1 MSPLGY
7 YDKEKITMRATRYI
21 HYIYIY
27 IYIIGIAFL
36 LQGCNRESHPA
47 TPDTTPYAI
56 GMSPSEVR
64 GGTRALIDNLAALQ
78 ASDFRV
84 YGYKVDKQSYKQ
96 QVFTDDGQT
105 VSYDATDGWTY
116 SPVRYWDRV
125 ADYCFAAYA
134 PATLSGEMTVTNEVG
149 ANQTLRFSIPQWQVI
164 DGSETDLLVASS
176 QGAATEYLNRG
187 GVVNLA
193 FDHIY
198 AQLEVQILRNAFLVR
213 EYKLTSLHYKYVP
226 SNADGTYTH
235 DFATPANSTYTT
247 TILSEDALSVKMMS
261 GEAVIAPTPKA
272 ETTFKHLVV
281 PFTTIDGGFKIV
293 IGYTVDDGAPR
304 TAEVSSGLK
313 TVEAGQRYVLRLN
326 FNSGADI
333 IPSLTVEDWIREEL
347 DEDDKYNW

>member
-1 MSPLGY
+1 
-7 YDKEKITMRATRYI
+7 MRASRYI
-21 HYIYIY
+21 YVL
-27 IYIIGIAFL
+27 IGVAL
-36 LQGCNRESHPA
+36 SLQGCREESHPA

-64 GGTRALIDNLAALQ
+64 GTTRALIDNLAALQ

-96 QVFTDDGQT
+96 QVFTNDGQT
-105 VSYDATDGWTY
+105 VTYDATDGWTY

-149 ANQTLRFSIPQWQVI
+149 ANQTLDFSIPQWQVI

-198 AQLEVQILRNAFLVR
+198 AQLEVQVLRNAFLIR
-213 EYKLTSLHYKYVP
+213 EYKLTSLRYKYVP
-226 SNADGTYTH
+226 SKNNGTYTH
-235 DFATPANSTYTT
+235 DFATPANSAYTT
-247 TILSEDALSVKMMS
+247 TILSEDAQSVEMMT
-261 GEAVIAPTPKA
+261 GDVEVDPTPKA

-293 IGYTVDDGAPR
+293 IGYTVDG
-304 TAEVSSGLK
+304 TAKTATVASGLK
-313 TVEAGQRYVLRLN
+313 TLEAGQRYVLRLN

-333 IPSLTVEDWIREEL
+333 IPSLTVEDWIPEEL

>member
-1 MSPLGY
+1 MH
-7 YDKEKITMRATRYI
+7 ATRYI
-21 HYIYIY
+21 HY

-36 LQGCNRESHPA
+36 LQGCNRESHPS
-47 TPDTTPYAI
+47 TPDAEPYAI
-56 GMSPSEVR
+56 SMSPSAV
-64 GGTRALIDNLAALQ
+64 TRALIDNVANLRTTG
-78 ASDFRV
+78 FKV
-84 YGYKVDKQSYKQ
+84 YGYKEDKAANRTQI
-96 QVFTDDGQT
+96 FTDQ
-105 VSYDATDGWTY
+105 VVNYDEGWKYT
-116 SPVRYWDRV
+116 PVRYWDP
-125 ADYCFAAYA
+125 ATNYCFAAYA
-134 PATLSGEMTVTNEVG
+134 PATLNGEMTVTNEVG
-149 ANQTLRFSIPQWQVI
+149 ANQTLDFSIPQWQVI
-164 DGSETDLLVASS
+164 NGSETDLLVASS

-226 SNADGTYTH
+226 SNDNGTYTH
-235 DFATPANSTYTT
+235 DFATPANSAYTT
-247 TILSEDALSVKMMS
+247 TILSEDAQSVEMMS
-261 GEAVIAPTPKA
+261 REAVIAPTPKA

-293 IGYTVDDGAPR
+293 IGYTVEGASR

-333 IPSLTVEDWIREEL
+333 IPSLTVEKWEPEEL

>member
-1 MSPLGY
+1 M
-7 YDKEKITMRATRYI
+7 
-21 HYIYIY
+21 
-27 IYIIGIAFL
+27 
-36 LQGCNRESHPA
+36 LQGCNRESHPS
-47 TPDTTPYAI
+47 TPDAEPYAI
-56 GMSPSEVR
+56 SMSPSAV
-64 GGTRALIDNLAALQ
+64 TRALIDNVADLRTTG
-78 ASDFRV
+78 FKV
-84 YGYKVDKQSYKQ
+84 YGYKEDKAANRTQI
-96 QVFTDDGQT
+96 FTDQ
-105 VSYDATDGWTY
+105 VVNYDEGWKYT
-116 SPVRYWDRV
+116 PVRYWDP
-125 ADYCFAAYA
+125 ATNYCFAAYA
-134 PATLSGEMTVTNEVG
+134 PATLNGIAV
-149 ANQTLRFSIPQWQVI
+149 ANTTTGSQTLTFTLPQWQKLN
-164 DGSETDLLVASS
+164 GSETDLLVASS

-247 TILSEDALSVKMMS
+247 TILSEDAQSVEMMT
-261 GEAVIAPTPKA
+261 GDVVIAPTPKA
-272 ETTFKHLVV
+272 ETTFKRLVV
-281 PFTTIDGGFKIV
+281 PFTSIDEGFKIV
-293 IGYTVDDGAPR
+293 VGYTVGGYSY

-333 IPSLTVEDWIREEL
+333 IPSLTVEDWIPEKL

>member
-1 MSPLGY
+1 
-7 YDKEKITMRATRYI
+7 
-21 HYIYIY
+21 
-27 IYIIGIAFL
+27 
-36 LQGCNRESHPA
+36 
-47 TPDTTPYAI
+47 
-56 GMSPSEVR
+56 MSPSAV
-64 GGTRALIDNLAALQ
+64 TRALIDNVANLRTTG
-78 ASDFRV
+78 FKV
-84 YGYKVDKQSYKQ
+84 YGYKEDKAANRTQI
-96 QVFTDDGQT
+96 FTDQV
-105 VSYDATDGWTY
+105 VSYDGGWKYT
-116 SPVRYWDRV
+116 PTRYWDP
-125 ADYCFAAYA
+125 ATNYCFAAYA
-134 PATLSGEMTVTNEVG
+134 PAALNGIAV
-149 ANQTLRFSIPQWQVI
+149 ANTTTGSQTLTFTLPQWQKLN
-164 DGSETDLLVASS
+164 GSETDLLVASS

-198 AQLEVQILRNAFLVR
+198 AQLEVQILRNAFLVS

-247 TILSEDALSVKMMS
+247 TILSKDAQSVEMMS

-293 IGYTVDDGAPR
+293 IGYTVDG
-304 TAEVSSGLK
+304 TAKTATVASGLK
-313 TVEAGQRYVLRLN
+313 TLEAGQRYVLRLN

-333 IPSLTVEDWIREEL
+333 IPSLTVEDWIPEEL